1 MPKETFLRLSEDKKE
16 KILSAAKKEFS
27 RVTLEEVS
35 IKNIVEDAEIARGS
49 FYQYFEDK
57 EDLLGYM
64 LTIHFKEMNEKM
76 EKKLEEVNGD
86 IFEFFIA
93 LYDFMTSNCLKNED
107 MEFYKKIFENIK
119 TSEEFLFS
127 NKIIKERPKK
137 IKDYMNKLNTSNLKV
152 ESQEDIEVI
161 EKMLFAVTNKA
172 IVMRFKYES
181 KEKARKD
188 FLKQIDYIK
197 YGVLK

>member
-1 MPKETFLRLSEDKKE
+1 M
-16 KILSAAKKEFS
+16 KIWNF
-27 RVTLEEVS
+27 T
-35 IKNIVEDAEIARGS
+35 
-49 FYQYFEDK
+49 
-57 EDLLGYM
+57 
-64 LTIHFKEMNEKM
+64 
-76 EKKLEEVNGD
+76 
-86 IFEFFIA
+86 
-93 LYDFMTSNCLKNED
+93 
-107 MEFYKKIFENIK
+107 KKIFENIK

-152 ESQEDIEVI
+152 ESQDDIEVI

>member
-1 MPKETFLRLSEDKKE
+1 
-16 KILSAAKKEFS
+16 
-27 RVTLEEVS
+27 
-35 IKNIVEDAEIARGS
+35 
-49 FYQYFEDK
+49 
-57 EDLLGYM
+57 M

-76 EKKLEEVNGD
+76 EKQLEEVNGD

-93 LYDFMTSNCLKNED
+93 LYDFMTSNCFKNED

-152 ESQEDIEVI
+152 ESQDDIEVI